1 MSRELLPLGS
11 VVYLEGGTEKIMVV
25 GRGIIFNDSET
36 NEEVFT
42 DYMGCIFPTGINP
55 NNTLFFN
62 VENIDRVVFKGLSDE
77 DEKRFLEVYSEWETK
92 LTVRKK
98 EIK

>member
-42 DYMGCIFPTGINP
+42 DYMGCIFPTG
-55 NNTLFFN
+55 
-62 VENIDRVVFKGLSDE
+62 
-77 DEKRFLEVYSEWETK
+77 
-92 LTVRKK
+92 
-98 EIK
+98 